1 MHAALASPSAGN
13 APRPTNSTG
22 DLPLESH
29 TRVPYNVMMFR
40 LAHISDVH
48 LGPLPD
54 VTYRDLASKRMVGY
68 VNWQR
73 NRRHLLHDGVLGHIT
88 TDIKAAAVD
97 HLAVTGDLVNL
108 ALDAEIE
115 LAKLWLETLG
125 APEEVSV
132 VPGNHDA
139 YVPGAFDKACRY
151 WGPWMVGDGLTPPVD
166 RHAFPYLR
174 VRGEVALIGVSSA
187 RATAPFMANGFFRED
202 QSHRLGALLD
212 KTAKQGLFRI
222 VMIHHPPVRG
232 AVAQHKRLF
241 GIGNF
246 QKTIRKHGADLV
258 LHGHSHEPTLY
269 WIEGKA
275 KRKVPVVGVA
285 AGGQSFGGSHPAAQ
299 WNLLEISGDA
309 EAWSLS
315 LVRRGITG
323 PTMPVAEL
331 SRTELVG
338 EAGLAHTAVV
348 ERVS

>member
-1 MHAALASPSAGN
+1 
-13 APRPTNSTG
+13 
-22 DLPLESH
+22 
-29 TRVPYNVMMFR
+29 MMFR

-73 NRRHLLHDGVLGHIT
+73 NRRHILHDGVLGSIT
-88 TDIKAAAVD
+88 TDIKAAGVD

-108 ALDAEIE
+108 ALDGEIE
-115 LAKLWLETLG
+115 LAKLWLEALG
-125 APEEVSV
+125 PAVDVSV

-139 YVPGAFDKACRY
+139 YVPGAFDKVCRS
-151 WGPWMVGDGLTPPVD
+151 WGAWMTGDGQNAPAD

-174 VRGEVALIGVSSA
+174 VRGSVALIGVSSA

-212 KTAKQGLFRI
+212 TTAKQGLFRI

-246 QKTIRKHGADLV
+246 QKTISRHGAELI
-258 LHGHSHEPTLY
+258 LHGHSHEATLY
-269 WIEGKA
+269 WIGGK
-275 KRKVPVVGVA
+275 KQQTVPVVGVA
-285 AGGQSFGGSHPAAQ
+285 AGGQSIGGSHPAAQ
-299 WNLLEISGDA
+299 WNLLEISG
-309 EAWSLS
+309 EPEVWSLR
-315 LVRRGITG
+315 LIRRGLSG
-323 PTMPVAEL
+323 PTLPVGEL
-331 SRTELVG
+331 SRTDLVG
-338 EAGLAHTAVV
+338 EPDAAEVAA
-348 ERVS
+348 SQPS